1 MDTNVM
7 APRSLSTRWAL
18 PLLYA
23 VSGLCSLVYQ
33 LVWMRRL
40 GLVFGSSF
48 TAVSVVTAVFFA
60 GLALGGWG
68 GGRLARRVARPLR
81 TYGLLEAGVTAAGLV
96 FSHRLE
102 MEDYP
107 YTA

>member
-1 MDTNVM
+1 MMVMDTNVM

-68 GGRLARRVARPLR
+68 GAVWPAESPAR
-81 TYGLLEAGVTAAGLV
+81 
-96 FSHRLE
+96 
-102 MEDYP
+102 
-107 YTA
+107 